1 MLQSLNAVD
10 YGILLV
16 ILASAAYAA
25 WRGFLSETLSIL
37 AWFVAAFATLYFGPW
52 AGPALSKWITTPWLA
67 ALLGYVL
74 VFLVVFAPLSFLS
87 HRFSDGVRK
96 SAAGTVDRLMGFL
109 FGIVRGVVVVA
120 LAYLALSYAT
130 PSQPRIV
137 REAHFLPW
145 VERSSA
151 FLIDLL
157 PERDRPTLV
166 KGGATA
172 GEGASP
178 SDDLGN
184 LIRREDATD
193 SSSPAKNAAQT
204 AGKTYGARD
213 RRALDTLLEATGKAA
228 TKP

>member
-25 WRGFLSETLSIL
+25 WRGFMAEALSIL
-37 AWFVAAFATLYFGPW
+37 AWIAAAFATLYFGPW
-52 AGPALSKWITTPWLA
+52 AGPVLSRWIAPHWLA
-67 ALLGYVL
+67 SLLGYVL

-87 HRFSDGVRK
+87 HRFSDNVRK
-96 SAAGTVDRLMGFL
+96 SAAGGIDRLMGFL

-130 PSQPRIV
+130 PSQPRVV

-157 PERDRPTLV
+157 PPRDRPTSARADV
-166 KGGATA
+166 
-172 GEGASP
+172 EPSP

-184 LIRREDATD
+184 LIRREDAAD
-193 SSSPAKNAAQT
+193 SSSPAKNSGPG
-204 AGKTYGARD
+204 AGKTYGAQD

>member
-1 MLQSLNAVD
+1 MLQSLNPVD

-16 ILASAAYAA
+16 ILASSVYAA
-25 WRGFLSETLSIL
+25 WRGFMAEALAIL
-37 AWFVAAFATLYFGPW
+37 AWIAAAFATLYFGPW
-52 AGPALSKWITTPWLA
+52 AAPLLGKWITTHWLA
-67 ALLGYVL
+67 SLLGYVL

-87 HRFSDGVRK
+87 HRFSDSMRK

-120 LAYLALSYAT
+120 LVYLALSYAVAA
-130 PSQPRIV
+130 QPRIV
-137 REAHFLPW
+137 KEAHFLPW
-145 VERSSA
+145 VQRSSA

-157 PERDRPTLV
+157 PARDRPA
-166 KGGATA
+166 GINADSAAT
-172 GEGASP
+172 P

-184 LIRREDATD
+184 LIRREDAAN
-193 SSSPAKNAAQT
+193 SSSPAQNAAPG